1 MIAPVMHKTKNK
13 ANQTLADQVLT
24 KIQTAI
30 IKGEIPHGT
39 KISEQELAATYGISR
54 GPLREAISR
63 LESQKLIERIPH
75 VGARVVS
82 LDINELV
89 DLFKVREVLE
99 GMAARL
105 AAEHMSPTEVSEL
118 SSLLDKHEQSEQ
130 LQQGESY
137 YQQEGDLDFHY
148 LIIMGSKNKTLINTL
163 TVDLYHIIR
172 MYRFQ
177 CSAETARPQKAFSEH
192 RRIIEAIQ
200 SGDGELAELL
210 MKRHI
215 SAARVN
221 TEQRLTAIC
230 SLKSL
235 PSTN

>member
-1 MIAPVMHKTKNK
+1 MSQASKKSATK
-13 ANQTLADQVLT
+13 ATTTLADQVLT

-30 IKGEIPHGT
+30 IKGDLPHGT
-39 KISEQELAATYGISR
+39 KINEQELAATYGISR

-105 AAEHMSPTEVSEL
+105 AAENMTDQDITEL
-118 SSLLDKHEQSEQ
+118 TALLEKHEQSEQ

-137 YQQEGDLDFHY
+137 YQDEGDLDFHY
-148 LIIMGSKNKTLINTL
+148 LIITGSKNKTLINTL
-163 TVDLYHIIR
+163 TIDLYHIIR

-177 CSAETARPQKAFSEH
+177 CSAETTRPKKAFKEH

-200 SGDGELAELL
+200 SRDGELAELL

-215 SAARVN
+215 SAARIN
-221 TEQRLTAIC
+221 TEQRLTAL
-230 SLKSL
+230 SSVEQ
-235 PSTN
+235 

>member
-1 MIAPVMHKTKNK
+1 MPKTKSK
-13 ANQTLADQVLT
+13 ASTKTSQTLADQVLT

-30 IKGEIPHGT
+30 IKGEIPNGT

-89 DLFKVREVLE
+89 DLYKVREVLE

-105 AAEHMSPTEVSEL
+105 AAENMSQADIVEL
-118 SSLLDKHEQSEQ
+118 TALLEKHEQSEQ
-130 LQQGESY
+130 LQQGDSY

-148 LIIMGSKNKTLINTL
+148 LIIKGSKNKTLINTL

-177 CSAETARPQKAFSEH
+177 CSAKTKRPQKAFKEH

-200 SGDGELAELL
+200 SRDGELAELL

-215 SAARVN
+215 SAARIN

-230 SLKSL
+230 SAEK
-235 PSTN
+235 

>member
-1 MIAPVMHKTKNK
+1 MPVTAKKNNVK
-13 ANQTLADQVLT
+13 ASQTLAEQVLT

-30 IKGEIPHGT
+30 IKGEIPSSS

-82 LDINELV
+82 LNV
-89 DLFKVREVLE
+89 NDLIDLYKVREVLE

-105 AAEHMSPTEVSEL
+105 AAQNMSKDEIAEL
-118 SSLLDKHEQSEQ
+118 TALLEKHEQSEQ
-130 LQQGESY
+130 LQQGDSY

-148 LIIMGSKNKTLINTL
+148 LIITGSKNRTLINTL
-163 TVDLYHIIR
+163 TIDLYHIIR

-177 CSAETARPQKAFSEH
+177 CSAQTTRPKKAFIEH
-192 RRIIEAIQ
+192 RRIIEAIA

-221 TEQRLTAIC
+221 TEQRLAAIN
-230 SLKSL
+230 
-235 PSTN
+235 P

>member
-1 MIAPVMHKTKNK
+1 MTIATLKTKNK
-13 ANQTLADQVLT
+13 VSQTLAELVLT

-30 IKGEIPHGT
+30 IKCEIPHGT
-39 KISEQELAATYGISR
+39 KINEQELAATYGISR

-105 AAEHMSPTEVSEL
+105 AAEHMSADEINEL
-118 SSLLDKHEQSEQ
+118 VKLLEQHEQSEQ

-137 YQQEGDLDFHY
+137 YQHEGDLDFHY
-148 LIIMGSKNKTLINTL
+148 LIIMGSRNKTLINTL

-177 CSAETARPQKAFSEH
+177 CSAETTRPRKAFSEH

-200 SGDGELAELL
+200 ARDGELAELL
-210 MKRHI
+210 MKRHV
-215 SAARVN
+215 SGARIN
-221 TEQRLTAIC
+221 TEQRLTAMC
-230 SLKSL
+230 SLS
-235 PSTN
+235 S